1 MEEKRSLNLQKRRV
15 EELNFYKGNPRKI
28 SPEILEKLKRSIQE
42 FGYVDPLII
51 NTKNEVIG
59 GNQRLKVLRE
69 LGIDE
74 VECVVVDLPKSK
86 EKALNLAL
94 NKIQGEWDWELLKDF
109 ISDIE
114 MPDFELT
121 GFDEEEIADIIFEE
135 EQEEGVIEEEP
146 FVPEDVASRVKEGDI
161 WVLGEHRLICGDSF
175 NKETLDKLLEGDKVD
190 MIFTDPPYGISLDT
204 DFSGMKGFGRGKKYK
219 KVINDDKEFDPSFFI
234 EFFSYCKEQFWWGA
248 DYYAE
253 KIKDRNKGSWFVWDK
268 TGGGESPNS
277 AYEKQFGSNFELC
290 WSKNRHK
297 RNIIRVLWKGI
308 FGLSE
313 EDTKKRVHPTQK
325 PVRLCSWFIEKF
337 SKKDDIVL
345 DLFGGSGSTLIACEQ
360 HKRRCRIMELDPS
373 YCDIILARWENISG
387 SKAEK
392 LVL

>member
-1 MEEKRSLNLQKRRV
+1 MNLQKRRV